1 MRSTDH
7 AGIGALVGWI
17 AIDVLARGRS
27 LRTKL
32 GLWTYGVLLS
42 VLIDL
47 DHFVLARLKTG
58 DWSHLRRA
66 LVHPIWTL
74 TSTKEVF
81 PDVSMKLERLTSH
94 VIVGG
99 ILVLVLRPFDRLFA
113 TYTAIVLY
121 AHLLADLLHD
131 VGLVR

>member
-7 AGIGALVGWI
+7 ARIGALVGWV
-17 AIDVLARGRS
+17 AIVVLARARS
-27 LRTKL
+27 LRTKFA
-32 GLWTYGVLLS
+32 LWVYGVLLS
-42 VLIDL
+42 VFIDL
-47 DHFVLARLKTG
+47 DHFVVARLKTG
-58 DWSHLRRA
+58 SWSHLHRA
-66 LVHPIWTL
+66 ATHPTWAL

-81 PDVSMKLERLTSH
+81 PDVSMKLDRLASH

-99 ILVLVLRPFDRLFA
+99 ALVLVLRPFDRLFA